1 MSFANF
7 KTTNTTAVRG
17 VCAMCMQIYIL
28 ILMRFNT
35 QKEEEKE
42 ATANAR
48 WNRIWC

>member
-7 KTTNTTAVRG
+7 KTANKTAVSG

-35 QKEEEKE
+35 QETKKQQQS
-42 ATANAR
+42 AR
-48 WNRIWC
+48 WNRMWC